1 VLSRKVVDAVVIN
14 SAAANNPKDF
24 IALGRKKLR
33 PRRAILTGA
42 AGDKGALAH
51 TAVFAASMR

>member
-1 VLSRKVVDAVVIN
+1 VADAVVIN